1 MKTIDRK
8 AAIAAYKERKPAVGI
23 YLIRCRASGQC
34 WIGASPTL
42 ETIQNRHWF
51 TLRQGSFPTRACR
64 RRGATMARRVSASR
78 SSSVLRRKK
87 RTRPTA
93 TCC

>member
-42 ETIQNRHWF
+42 DTIQNRHWF
-51 TLRQGSFPTRACR
+51 TLRQGSFPQPALQAAW
-64 RRGATMARRVSASR
+64 RGVLSEVEKKASFRWALHRVSCR
-78 SSSVLRRKK
+78 
-87 RTRPTA
+87 
-93 TCC
+93 